1 MVDCLQVSLKGVVV
15 ASVVLILI
23 IIVVVVVAFVLVLSR
38 AYQEAVSQ

>member
-23 IIVVVVVAFVLVLSR
+23 IIVVVVVAFILD
-38 AYQEAVSQ
+38 YQEAVSQ